1 MSAIE
6 SVTPE
11 TRCPS
16 VHGGLIRHMPRINAS
31 GTPVTMPHLDQ
42 PYGGPQTVILAAC
55 CNALLVPPPDND
67 AQAET
72 VDCGGIAA
80 AAALADRSSRPV
92 TS

>member
-1 MSAIE
+1 MSVIE
-6 SVTPE
+6 SVTAE

-16 VHGGLIRHMPRINAS
+16 VHGGLIRHAPRINAR
-31 GTPVTMPHLDQ
+31 GMPVTMPHLDRV
-42 PYGGPQTVILAAC
+42 YVGPQMVILASC

-72 VDCGGIAA
+72 VDCGGVAVAA
-80 AAALADRSSRPV
+80 AIEGRSVHPV